1 MGLHLEYVND
11 NPEVTTEG
19 YGCYDYKP
27 YMNVLF
33 EDKAG
38 FDTDWLGVLEL
49 MTAKAR
55 PSIFSDVCKSSDD
68 LHVLTEKA
76 YANYEY
82 WHNHHRQYIQIDSIP

>member
-1 MGLHLEYVND
+1 
-11 NPEVTTEG
+11 
-19 YGCYDYKP
+19 
-27 YMNVLF
+27 LF

-68 LHVLTEKA
+68 LHVLMRKHMLIMSIGT
-76 YANYEY
+76 
-82 WHNHHRQYIQIDSIP
+82 IIIDNTFK